1 MVLKLKHLILLIIV
15 FSSLWITG
23 CSNETNKVGEGKE
36 NEFPP
41 SMTGLIQINETEYE
55 MIVGNYK
62 WVRKQGLETQVVQTD
77 AASPYQIAQNVKAII
92 LEVSSNIKI
101 DIEGNP
107 EISVYLWNENGREKE
122 VKVDKNQ
129 LSVPTSKGQ
138 YIYEVLAKWSNGE
151 VSYTFVIEIR

>member
-1 MVLKLKHLILLIIV
+1 MKLKHLILLIIV

-23 CSNETNKVGEGKE
+23 CSNETNKEGEVKE

-41 SMTGLIQINETEYE
+41 SMTGLIRINETEYE

-62 WVRKQGLETQVVQTD
+62 WEIKQGLETQVVQTD
-77 AASPYQIAQNVKAII
+77 AASPYQIAENVKAII
-92 LEVSSNIKI
+92 IEESSNIKI
-101 DIEGNP
+101 EIEGNP

>member
-1 MVLKLKHLILLIIV
+1 MKLKHLILSIIV
-15 FSSLWITG
+15 FSSLWITS
-23 CSNETNKVGEGKE
+23 CSNETNKEGEGNE

-41 SMTGLIQINETEYE
+41 SMTGLIYINETEYE

-62 WVRKQGLETQVVQTD
+62 WERKQGLETQVVQTD
-77 AASPYQIAQNVKAII
+77 AASPNQIAENVKAVII
-92 LEVSSNIKI
+92 EESPNIKI
-101 DIEGNP
+101 EIEGNP
-107 EISVYLWNENGREKE
+107 EISVYIWNENGREKE